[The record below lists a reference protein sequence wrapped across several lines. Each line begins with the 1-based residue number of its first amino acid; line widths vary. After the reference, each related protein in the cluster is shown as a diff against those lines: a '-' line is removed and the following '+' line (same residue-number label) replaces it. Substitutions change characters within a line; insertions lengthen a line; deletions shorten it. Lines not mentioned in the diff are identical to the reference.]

1 VVLKIFHEE
10 FSNDEERVSEQAQ
23 LQQFWFESGI
33 SVPKIIKTTDGLLQK
48 KLKTK
53 MESGKDGECFVRLL
67 EFMEGEILQKL
78 PIVEGFFIEIGK
90 AIAKCHVLMEAKESA
105 ERFPFTSNLEV
116 TKKKNFGDFSV
127 KK

>member
-1 VVLKIFHEE
+1 MTSSSAKVVLKIFHEE

-53 MESGKDGECFVRLL
+53 MANGKDGECYVRLL

-78 PIVEGFFIEIGK
+78 PVVEGFFTEIGE
-90 AIAKCHVLMEAKESA
+90 AIAKCHVLMETREASG
-105 ERFPFTSNLEV
+105 RFPFTSNLQVERS
-116 TKKKNFGDFSV
+116 DP
-127 KK
+127 